1 MVAIEIDQGS
11 LMIAAAGAMTSA
23 LLTLIFSYLA
33 FRVSIESRLKDLE
46 HQAESLMD
54 LDEAFLTLDER
65 MRDLEEALG
74 AQEERIGGLEMVTG
88 GPEAHSDEKS
98 PGGEW
103 RNQI

>member
-46 HQAESLMD
+46 HQVNALAD
-54 LDEAFLTLDER
+54 LEEAFLALDER
-65 MRDLEEALG
+65 MRDLEPTFRTLSSE
-74 AQEERIGGLEMVTG
+74 IGIFTAIDL
-88 GPEAHSDEKS
+88 
-98 PGGEW
+98 
-103 RNQI
+103 